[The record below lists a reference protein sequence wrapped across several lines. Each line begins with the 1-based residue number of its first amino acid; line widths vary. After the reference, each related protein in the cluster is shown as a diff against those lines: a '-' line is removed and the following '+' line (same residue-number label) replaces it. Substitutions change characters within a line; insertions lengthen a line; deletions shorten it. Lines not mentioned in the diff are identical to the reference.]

1 MRVES
6 NSQIL
11 GWVHNTRISEIR
23 NTYHYDKGSDV
34 TTVEKRSETFSVYDV
49 SGKEEVLPVKGTNVD
64 IQL

>member
-11 GWVHNTRISEIR
+11 GWENNTRISETR

-49 SGKEEVLPVKGTNVD
+49 NGKEEVLPVKGTNVD
-64 IQL
+64 IQV